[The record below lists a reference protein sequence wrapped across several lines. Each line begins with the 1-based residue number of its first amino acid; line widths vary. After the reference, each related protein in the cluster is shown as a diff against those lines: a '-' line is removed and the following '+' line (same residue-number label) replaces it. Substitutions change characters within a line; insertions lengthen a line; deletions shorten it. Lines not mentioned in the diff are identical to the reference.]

1 MRLVD
6 LRDLLLEI
14 YNEYDIPVYHYF
26 KAGTEDKYIVWAE
39 DSEGSSSY
47 ADDKKEN
54 QSIQGTIDYFTKT
67 EYDPI
72 VQVIQDKLNSA
83 DISWRLN
90 TILYEQDTGY
100 IHYEWT
106 FEIDN
111 TEGG

>member
-6 LRDLLLEI
+6 LKDLLLEI
-14 YNEYDIPVYHYF
+14 YNEYGIPVYHYF
-26 KAGTEDKYIVWAE
+26 KVGTEDKYIVWAE
-39 DSEGSSSY
+39 DGEGSSIH
-47 ADDKKEN
+47 ADDRKEN

-72 VQVIQDKLNSA
+72 VQLIQDKLNSA

-90 TILYEQDTGY
+90 SVQHEYDTGY
-100 IHYEWT
+100 IHYEWI

-111 TEGG
+111 L

>member
-14 YNEYDIPVYHYF
+14 YNEYGIPVYHYF

-39 DSEGSSSY
+39 DGEGSSDY
-47 ADDKKEN
+47 ADDSKIN
-54 QSIQGTIDYFTKT
+54 QSMQGIIDYFTKI

-72 VQVIQDKLNSA
+72 VDVIQDKLNSA
-83 DISWRLN
+83 DISWQLN
-90 TILYEQDTGY
+90 SVQREIDTGY
-100 IHYEWT
+100 IHYEWV

-111 TEGG
+111 V

>member
-14 YNEYDIPVYHYF
+14 RDEYGIPVYHYF
-26 KAGTEDKYIVWAE
+26 KANKKADKYIVWAE

-47 ADDKKEN
+47 TDDRKEN

-90 TILYEQDTGY
+90 AILYEQDTGY
-100 IHYEWT
+100 IHHEWLW
-106 FEIDN
+106 EVDN
-111 TEGG
+111 IG